1 MLRGDAERKK
11 KKDGG
16 IPLNRDGLGVMIEA
30 GEEKKTGFT
39 LQKFRRLSYCKG
51 KKENDVLLQD

>member
-30 GEEKKTGFT
+30 GEEKKQV
-39 LQKFRRLSYCKG
+39 LRCKSFEG
-51 KKENDVLLQD
+51 

>member
-1 MLRGDAERKK
+1 MLRERK

-30 GEEKKTGFT
+30 GEEKNRFYVAKVS
-39 LQKFRRLSYCKG
+39 KAK
-51 KKENDVLLQD
+51 LL

>member
-16 IPLNRDGLGVMIEA
+16 IPLNRDGLGVLIEA
-30 GEEKKTGFT
+30 GEEKKNRFYAA
-39 LQKFRRLSYCKG
+39 KVSKA
-51 KKENDVLLQD
+51 KLL

>member
-16 IPLNRDGLGVMIEA
+16 IPLNRDGLGVLIEA
-30 GEEKKTGFT
+30 GEEKKKQV
-39 LQKFRRLSYCKG
+39 LRCKSFEG
-51 KKENDVLLQD
+51 